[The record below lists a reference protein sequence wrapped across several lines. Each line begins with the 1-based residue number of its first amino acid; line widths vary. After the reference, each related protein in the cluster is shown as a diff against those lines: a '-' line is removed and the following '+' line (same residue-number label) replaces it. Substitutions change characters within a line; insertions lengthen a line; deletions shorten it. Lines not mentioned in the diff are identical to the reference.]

1 MKNLYFNDF
10 EDLACSV
17 SDTYASLKDEG
28 FDDIAIIAK
37 YEEAKHII
45 KNLLCIGYDVHS
57 IEIHDYL
64 WDNYDAEFVISL
76 YDNKVWC
83 EPFLRENG
91 YINEESPVIYILD
104 NCSSKVIPHCK
115 GKIVYEVSVGIDEDN
130 CNNHSECACKK
141 DEKSTTT
148 TSSAKS
154 VYKVNGK
161 EVDKE
166 TYEKA
171 LNELDEKYLDNVQ
184 DMLLNYFDF
193 VNEMNHW
200 RKLLSW

>member
-45 KNLLCIGYDVHS
+45 KNLLCIGYDIHS

-115 GKIVYEVSVGIDEDN
+115 GNIVYEVSVGIGEDN

-141 DEKSTTT
+141 NEKPTT
-148 TSSAKS
+148 TSATKS
-154 VYKVNGK
+154 VYKINNK
-161 EVDKE
+161 EVSKEEFDKK
-166 TYEKA
+166 YE
-171 LNELDEKYLDNVQ
+171 EFEEMYLDNIR
-184 DMLLNYFDF
+184 DMMLNYCEFMDS
-193 VNEMNHW
+193 VNDWKSRMLRW
-200 RKLLSW
+200 

>member
-10 EDLACSV
+10 EDLVCSV

-45 KNLLCIGYDVHS
+45 KNLLCIGYDIHS

-115 GKIVYEVSVGIDEDN
+115 GKIVYEVSVGIGEDN

-141 DEKSTTT
+141 DEKPTT
-148 TSSAKS
+148 TSSSATAT
-154 VYKVNGK
+154 YRVNGK
-161 EVDKE
+161 EVDKDTFE
-166 TYEKA
+166 SA
-171 LNELDEKYLDNVQ
+171 LSDIEDRYLNNVR
-184 DMLLNYFDF
+184 DMLLGYCD
-193 VNEMNHW
+193 VMDRMGKW
-200 RKLLSW
+200 RSRLFL

>member
-10 EDLACSV
+10 ENLACSV

-45 KNLLCIGYDVHS
+45 KNLLCIGYDIHS

-115 GKIVYEVSVGIDEDN
+115 GNIVYEVSVGIGEDDKRDRDE
-130 CNNHSECACKK
+130 CECACCK
-141 DEKSTTT
+141 DVYIETDGDMHGFSVNHSDENGCSSYSFYSTDI
-148 TSSAKS
+148 SL
-154 VYKVNGK
+154 VNKEFK
-161 EVDKE
+161 EVKE
-166 TYEKA
+166 
-171 LNELDEKYLDNVQ
+171 
-184 DMLLNYFDF
+184 LLN
-193 VNEMNHW
+193 VCM
-200 RKLLSW
+200 

>member
-115 GKIVYEVSVGIDEDN
+115 GNIVYEVSVGIGEDN

-141 DEKSTTT
+141 DEKPTTA
-148 TSSAKS
+148 SKESYFINGKS
-154 VYKVNGK
+154 V
-161 EVDKE
+161 DKFE
-166 TYEKA
+166 FDKKYE
-171 LNELDEKYLDNVQ
+171 EFEEMYLDNIR
-184 DMLLNYFDF
+184 DMLLRYCDLMDNFNYFL
-193 VNEMNHW
+193 
-200 RKLLSW
+200 KIK

>member
-115 GKIVYEVSVGIDEDN
+115 GKIVYEVSVGIGEDN

-141 DEKSTTT
+141 DVYIETDGDMHGFSVNHSGENGWSSYSFYSTDMDL
-148 TSSAKS
+148 
-154 VYKVNGK
+154 VNK
-161 EVDKE
+161 EFKE
-166 TYEKA
+166 IKE
-171 LNELDEKYLDNVQ
+171 
-184 DMLLNYFDF
+184 LLN
-193 VNEMNHW
+193 VCM
-200 RKLLSW
+200 

>member
-115 GKIVYEVSVGIDEDN
+115 GKIVYEVTVGKEDDECD
-130 CNNHSECACKK
+130 CDECECACKK
-141 DEKSTTT
+141 DIHVEADGDMHGFSVNHSGENGWSSYSFYSTDI
-148 TSSAKS
+148 SL
-154 VYKVNGK
+154 VNKEFK
-161 EVDKE
+161 EVKE
-166 TYEKA
+166 
-171 LNELDEKYLDNVQ
+171 
-184 DMLLNYFDF
+184 LLN
-193 VNEMNHW
+193 VCM
-200 RKLLSW
+200 

>member
-10 EDLACSV
+10 EDLACDIT
-17 SDTYASLKDEG
+17 DTYASLKDEG

-115 GKIVYEVSVGIDEDN
+115 GNIVYEVSVGIGEDN
-130 CNNHSECACKK
+130 CNNHSECACNK
-141 DEKSTTT
+141 DVYIETDGDMHGFSVNHSGENGWSSDSFYSTDI
-148 TSSAKS
+148 SL
-154 VYKVNGK
+154 VNKEFK
-161 EVDKE
+161 EVKE
-166 TYEKA
+166 
-171 LNELDEKYLDNVQ
+171 
-184 DMLLNYFDF
+184 LLN
-193 VNEMNHW
+193 VCM
-200 RKLLSW
+200 

>member
-45 KNLLCIGYDVHS
+45 KNLLCIGYDIHS

-115 GKIVYEVSVGIDEDN
+115 GNIVYEVSVGIGEDN

-141 DEKSTTT
+141 DEKLTT
-148 TSSAKS
+148 TSSSATAT
-154 VYKVNGK
+154 YRVNGK
-161 EVDKE
+161 EVDKD

-171 LNELDEKYLDNVQ
+171 LNELDEIYLDNVQ

-193 VNEMNHW
+193 VDEMNHW
-200 RKLLSW
+200 RKLFRW

>member
-115 GKIVYEVSVGIDEDN
+115 GKIVYEVSVGIGEDN

-141 DEKSTTT
+141 DEKPTT
-148 TSSAKS
+148 TSSSATAT
-154 VYKVNGK
+154 YRVNGK
-161 EVDKE
+161 EVDKD
-166 TYEKA
+166 TYESA
-171 LNELDEKYLDNVQ
+171 LSDIEDRYLNNVR
-184 DMLLNYFDF
+184 DMLIGYCD
-193 VNEMNHW
+193 VMDRMSKW
-200 RKLLSW
+200 RSRLFW

>member
-17 SDTYASLKDEG
+17 SGTYASLKDEG

-37 YEEAKHII
+37 SEEAKHII

-64 WDNYDAEFVISL
+64 WNNYDAEFVISL

-115 GKIVYEVSVGIDEDN
+115 GKIVFEVTVGIDENDYD
-130 CNNHSECACKK
+130 CSECACKK
-141 DEKSTTT
+141 DEKPTT
-148 TSSAKS
+148 TSSTKS
-154 VYKVNGK
+154 TYKINNK
-161 EVDKE
+161 EVSKEAFDKK
-166 TYEKA
+166 YE
-171 LNELDEKYLDNVQ
+171 EFEEMYIDNIR
-184 DMLLNYFDF
+184 DMLLNYCSFMDEI
-193 VNEMNHW
+193 NEWKSRLIHW
-200 RKLLSW
+200 